1 MENAGIAQ
9 LKLLRSGGDLSNR
22 ILVKFSTRDK
32 SALRGRHYIHEE
44 GTPIRICFNG
54 MVSLLKVSHSSILYS
69 LHKLVENIVDIDPN
83 K

>member
-9 LKLLRSGGDLSNR
+9 LKLLRSGGDLSDR

-44 GTPIRICFNG
+44 GTPIRICFSG
-54 MVSLLKVSHSSILYS
+54 MVNLLKCIAFIITVLITQIIW
-69 LHKLVENIVDIDPN
+69 KCC
-83 K
+83 